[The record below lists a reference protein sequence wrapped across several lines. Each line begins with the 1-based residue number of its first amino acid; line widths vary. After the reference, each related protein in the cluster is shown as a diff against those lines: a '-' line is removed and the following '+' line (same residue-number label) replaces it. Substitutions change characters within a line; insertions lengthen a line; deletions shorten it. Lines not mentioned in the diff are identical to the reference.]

1 MTKKH
6 QTLSSEQLENQAKK
20 AEKERQS
27 RYFNNEEQQ
36 RNMKNLL
43 YGPSE
48 TSNES

>member
-1 MTKKH
+1 MAKKH